1 MSISTARTKEIVT
14 SIGGNEENS
23 GSSEAQIGIF
33 TERIGNLTGH
43 LKINKKDKS
52 ARRGLIILVSKRA
65 RLLKYLRKLNL
76 DRYKNIVSKL
86 ELRKE
91 KNWIDEKSKPK
102 VARIV
107 VNKENKV
114 PSKQPLGKSNIRAH
128 ILGMGK
134 KNL

>member
-76 DRYKNIVSKL
+76 DRYKKIVSKL
-86 ELRKE
+86 ELRK
-91 KNWIDEKSKPK
+91 
-102 VARIV
+102 
-107 VNKENKV
+107 
-114 PSKQPLGKSNIRAH
+114 
-128 ILGMGK
+128 
-134 KNL
+134 